1 MANYVGFYK
10 ETIMKIYAILF
21 DMVRKNVGMEDIIK
35 SKGLHCSDFITN
47 SWTATTL
54 SSMFSGLSPSELYPM
69 KGIAYEDTYK
79 SKGEFEKQIA
89 ALKPNNWFY

>member
-35 SKGLHCSDFITN
+35 SKGLGYS
-47 SWTATTL
+47 
-54 SSMFSGLSPSELYPM
+54 
-69 KGIAYEDTYK
+69 
-79 SKGEFEKQIA
+79 
-89 ALKPNNWFY
+89 LKFKLIINFNCGSIISINHKC